1 MALKFS
7 DDVRSAMLDALETN
21 IGASAILKFW
31 TGAAPANCAAAD
43 SGTCVAT
50 LNLPADWM
58 GAAAA
63 GVKALSGSW
72 SDAAA
77 DADGTIGHFRVYDSG
92 LAACD
97 IQGTVTVTGGGG
109 DLTVDNTNVLTGQTV
124 TVTGFT
130 LTAGNA

>member
-7 DDVRSAMLDALETN
+7 GDVRSAMLDALETN
-21 IGASAILKFW
+21 IGVSAILKFW

-50 LNLPADWM
+50 LNLPVDWM

-63 GVKALSGSW
+63 GVKALSGTW

-77 DADGTIGHFRVYDSG
+77 DADGTIAHFRVYDSA
-92 LAACD
+92 LAASD
-97 IQGTVTVTGGGG
+97 IQGIVTVTGGGG

-124 TVTGFT
+124 SVTGFT